1 MNTLQDSIEKETLN
15 ADTNQDFCAISKA
28 AVLLRSV
35 KEKKKVLEL
44 FRLPMKT
51 LKGQVI
57 VLIFA

>member
-51 LKGQVI
+51 L
-57 VLIFA
+57 